1 VAQSRKNRA
10 FNNPPPRWSDR
21 PVVYWMQRD
30 MRVWDN
36 WTLLETTDQAS
47 FPLAEMLRCELV
59 AETVSGAT
67 MPVEVMPCNWSW

>member
-1 VAQSRKNRA
+1 MYR
-10 FNNPPPRWSDR
+10 
-21 PVVYWMQRD
+21 MQRD